1 MPTLKQKQVKGVK
14 LSFKPKQV
22 TKKLIGHLQDRA
34 SDVIVSRFG
43 LGVDLEH
50 KTLEAIGEKYGITR
64 ERVRQ
69 IEHAALNAIRK
80 HSAFK
85 EEGQVFIELKDLMQD
100 LGSLIE
106 EEELLST
113 ISSDKSI
120 QNHIHFYLVLGEDF
134 KKAKEDEHFKSR
146 WHVDE
151 ELSKQIHDAL
161 HNLYESL
168 SDGEL
173 IAEGDF
179 ITRFIEECRRTNA
192 EELSDEVAKR
202 WLRTSKKMAK
212 NPLGEWGKAGTS
224 GVKTRGIKD
233 YAYLMMRKHGSPMHF
248 REVAKAIS
256 ETFGKKTH
264 VATCHNELIKDDRF
278 ILVGRGIYALKEW
291 GYKPGIVREVI
302 KDILRKYGPMTKEDI
317 VDHVMKERYLKKN
330 TILVNLQNAKYF
342 KKDKNGLYALSE

>member
-1 MPTLKQKQVKGVK
+1 MPTLKEKPSKGQK

-22 TKKLIGHLQDRA
+22 TKKLIGHLQDRS

-43 LGVDLEH
+43 LGTDLEH

-69 IEHAALNAIRK
+69 IEHAALTAIRK
-80 HSAFK
+80 HSSFK
-85 EEGQVFIELKDLMQD
+85 EENQIFAEIKVLMKE
-100 LGSLIE
+100 LGSMVE
-106 EEELLST
+106 EEELLTHVSA
-113 ISSDKSI
+113 DKST
-120 QNHIHFYLVLGEDF
+120 QNHIHFYLVLGDEF
-134 KKAKEDEHFKSR
+134 KKIKEDEHFKTR
-146 WHVDE
+146 WHIDE
-151 ELSKQIHDAL
+151 ELAGQVHEAL
-161 HNLYESL
+161 HDLYKSL
-168 SDGEL
+168 NDGEL
-173 IAEGDF
+173 VAEGEF
-179 ITRFIEECRRTNA
+179 ITSFIESCRNINKDILS
-192 EELSDEVAKR
+192 EEIAKR
-202 WLRTSKKMAK
+202 YLRTSKKIAK
-212 NPLGEWGKAGTS
+212 NPLGEWGRAGTA

-264 VATCHNELIKDDRF
+264 IATCHNELIKDNRF

-302 KDILRKYGPMTKEDI
+302 KDIIKKYGPMTKEDI

-342 KKDKNGLYALSE
+342 KKDKSNLFTLA

>member
-1 MPTLKQKQVKGVK
+1 MPKVTVKQTKGVK
-14 LSFKPKQV
+14 LNFKPKQV
-22 TKKLIGHLQDRA
+22 TKKLIGHLQDRS
-34 SDVIVSRFG
+34 SDVIISRFG

-69 IEHAALNAIRK
+69 IEHAALTAIRK
-80 HSAFK
+80 HSSFK
-85 EEGQVFIELKDLMQD
+85 EENQIFTEIKNLMKD

-106 EEELLST
+106 EEELLT
-113 ISSDKSI
+113 HISADKST
-120 QNHIHFYLVLGEDF
+120 QNHVHFYLVLGEDF
-134 KKAKEDEHFKSR
+134 KKIKEDDHYKSR
-146 WHVDE
+146 WHTDDA
-151 ELSKQIHDAL
+151 LSNQIHEAL
-161 HNLYESL
+161 TGLYQTL
-168 SDGEL
+168 GDGEL
-173 IAEGDF
+173 VTEGDF
-179 ITRFIEECRRTNA
+179 ITKFIEECRKVNA
-192 EELSDEVAKR
+192 EVLSEEVAKR
-202 WLRTSKKMAK
+202 YLRTSKKMAK

-248 REVAKAIS
+248 REVAKAIG

-264 VATCHNELIKDDRF
+264 TATCHNELIKDNRF

-302 KDILRKYGPMTKEDI
+302 KDILRKYGPLSKEDI
-317 VDHVMKERYLKKN
+317 VEHVMKERYLKKN

-342 KKDKNGLYALSE
+342 KKNKEGQYSLSA